1 VKIACV
7 IVDDEPLARL
17 RLRDHVREVAWLELV
32 GEAADGPE
40 AIRAIDA
47 KRPDIVFLDIE
58 LPGLSGLEVL
68 ERTRHRPAV
77 IFTTAFDRYAVAAFE
92 LMALDY
98 LLKPFGRERFEL
110 AIQRVRQGLDLLVAP
125 GHGLERARQ
134 ALSGGEALRRLF
146 VRERGRIVPIAL
158 REIERIEAQD
168 DYVLV
173 HAAGRRHLIHVTL
186 RDLERRLDPERFLRV
201 HRSHLV
207 NVDHVAELRRGANG
221 RLEVRM
227 RDGTGLLAS
236 RERSRALRRL
246 AL

>member
-1 VKIACV
+1 VKVGCL

-17 RLRDHVREVAWLELV
+17 RLRDHVREVAWLELL
-32 GEAADGPE
+32 GEAADGPD
-40 AIRAIDA
+40 AVRAIDA

-58 LPGLSGLEVL
+58 LPGLTGLEVL
-68 ERTRHRPAV
+68 ERARHRPAV

-98 LLKPFGRERFEL
+98 LLKPFGRERFER
-110 AIQRVRQGLDLLVAP
+110 AIERVRQGLDLVAP

-134 ALSGGEALRRLF
+134 ALAGAEGLRRLF
-146 VRERGRIVPIAL
+146 VRERGRIVPVAL
-158 REIERIEAQD
+158 GEIERIEAQD
-168 DYVLV
+168 DYVLL
-173 HAAGRRHLIHVTL
+173 HAGGRRHLIHVTL
-186 RDLERRLDPERFLRV
+186 RDLERRLDPERFLRI

-207 NVDHVAELRRGANG
+207 NVEHVAELRRGADG
-221 RLEVRM
+221 RIEVRM
-227 RDGTGLLAS
+227 RDGTQLLAS

>member
-1 VKIACV
+1 MRVTCV
-7 IVDDEPLARL
+7 VVDDEPLARL
-17 RLRDHVREVAWLELV
+17 RLRDHVREVAWLELA

-40 AIRAIDA
+40 AVRIIDA

-58 LPGLSGLEVL
+58 LPGISGLEVL
-68 ERTRHRPAV
+68 ERTHHRPAV

-98 LLKPFGRERFEL
+98 LLKPFGRERFEV
-110 AIQRVRQGLDLLVAP
+110 AIERVRHSLDLVAP
-125 GHGLERARQ
+125 GQSLERARQ
-134 ALSGGEALRRLF
+134 ALSGGDALRRLF

-158 REIERIEAQD
+158 GEIERIEAQD
-168 DYVLV
+168 DYVLL
-173 HAAGRRHLIHVTL
+173 HAAGRRHLVHVTL

-207 NVDHVAELRRGANG
+207 NVEHVAELRRGADG

-236 RERSRALRRL
+236 RDRSRALRRL

>member
-1 VKIACV
+1 VKVSCV
-7 IVDDEPLARL
+7 VVDDEPLARL
-17 RLRDHVREVAWLELV
+17 RLRDYVREVAWLELV

-40 AIRAIDA
+40 AVRAIDG
-47 KRPDIVFLDIE
+47 KRPDLVFLDIE

-77 IFTTAFDRYAVAAFE
+77 VFTTAFDRYAVAAFE

-98 LLKPFGRERFEL
+98 LLKPFGRERFEV
-110 AIQRVRQGLDLLVAP
+110 AIERLRQGLDVASP

-134 ALSGGEALRRLF
+134 ALAGGAIPGRLF

-158 REIERIEAQD
+158 GAIERIEAQD
-168 DYVLV
+168 DYVML
-173 HAAGRRHLIHVTL
+173 HAAGRRHLVHVTL

-207 NVDHVAELRRGANG
+207 NVDHVAELRRGADG

-227 RDGTGLLAS
+227 RDGTALLAS
-236 RERSRALRRL
+236 RDRSRALRRL